1 MSQAGRDPADVP
13 SPLPRATGYVA
24 LAMIV
29 LGGLAV
35 AAGTIG
41 VSDSSTGR
49 ALAAMAVMATGAAF
63 VLVGWR
69 LRRHERWAY
78 VAAIV
83 LLSALG
89 GVWLFRAL
97 VDREAWFVGQIFGPA
112 IGIWALLRPES
123 REHFAR

>member
-1 MSQAGRDPADVP
+1 MTPADQDPADARG
-13 SPLPRATGYVA
+13 PLPPATGYVA
-24 LAMIV
+24 LAMIF

>member
-1 MSQAGRDPADVP
+1 MTPAHEDPADARG
-13 SPLPRATGYVA
+13 PLPRATGYVA
-24 LAMIV
+24 LAMIF

>member
-1 MSQAGRDPADVP
+1 MTPADQDPADARG
-13 SPLPRATGYVA
+13 PLPLATGYVA

-83 LLSALG
+83 LLTGRG
-89 GVWLFRAL
+89 GIGLFRAL

-112 IGIWALLRPES
+112 LGLWALLRPES
-123 REHFAR
+123 RRYFAR

>member
-1 MSQAGRDPADVP
+1 MSPAGRDPAAVP
-13 SPLPRATGYVA
+13 GPLPRAMGYVA

-41 VSDSSTGR
+41 VSDASTGR
-49 ALAAMAVMATGAAF
+49 ALAALAVMATGAAF

-78 VAAIV
+78 VAANV
-83 LLSALG
+83 LLAALG
-89 GVWLFRAL
+89 GVWLVRAL
-97 VDREAWFVGQIFGPA
+97 IDREAWFVGQVFGPA
-112 IGIWALLRPES
+112 LGLWALLRPES
-123 REHFAR
+123 RKHFAR

>member
-1 MSQAGRDPADVP
+1 MTPADQDPADARG
-13 SPLPRATGYVA
+13 PLPLATGYVA

-69 LRRHERWAY
+69 LRRQERWAY